1 MIKVI
6 FLADVGPIRE
16 PGGGNRA
23 YQVEVDNEID
33 VKTALDPGLI
43 ADSAPGPEPEN
54 PADTNL
60 NWLV

>member
-6 FLADVGPIRE
+6 FLADMRPIRE

-33 VKTALDPGLI
+33 VKTHWIPG
-43 ADSAPGPEPEN
+43 
-54 PADTNL
+54 
-60 NWLV
+60 